1 MDAVKK
7 CFNDNNQHVGELTIV
22 AIFDV
27 TEVSSRVVRWCNECG
42 VVVVDIDVDNR
53 TKPGQMMFPNHLRK
67 GE

>member
-1 MDAVKK
+1 MSAPKK
-7 CFNDNNQHVGELTIV
+7 CFNDNNQHIGELTII

-42 VVVVDIDVDNR
+42 AVVVDTDVDNR
-53 TKPGQMMFPNHLRK
+53 TKPGEMMFPNHLRK